1 MDLLEGSVQSYAWG
15 DVEAIPALQGR
26 EPSGEPEA
34 ELWLGA
40 HPVAP
45 SRLAGDDRR
54 LDEMVEAAPANV
66 LGDAVNERFGRF
78 PYLLKVLAAAEP
90 LSIQVHPSLVEAKA
104 GFAREE
110 ADGIDRGD
118 PARTYRDDNHKP
130 ELICALTPFE
140 AKCGFRVPAVTSAL
154 VASLATRPPAGEWLT
169 AFADVLA
176 GDDGAGDGD
185 RVAATLAWLFAL
197 DGEEA
202 AALVAELLPAADDLL
217 AEIRTDETLMTYAP
231 ELEQLAK
238 LDRFHPGDIGVAVS
252 LLLNH
257 VILAPG
263 QAMFLDAGN
272 MHAYLRGTGVELMA
286 NSDNVIRGGLTV
298 KHVDVGE
305 LLRVVDTTSGPA
317 PVQTAGDGVHHFD
330 TPVPEFGMSRIVG
343 PATVDAEPVG
353 PEIVLVTDGEVSMA
367 RDDEVLAVLRGSA
380 AFVAADDGGY
390 RIEVPDGATAWRATV
405 GDLSLS

>member
-1 MDLLEGSVQSYAWG
+1 MDLLEGSVRSYAWG
-15 DVEAIPALQGR
+15 DVEAIPVLQGR
-26 EPSGEPEA
+26 EPSGDPEA

-40 HPVAP
+40 HPAAP
-45 SRLAGDDRR
+45 SRLVGENRG
-54 LDEMVEAAPANV
+54 LDEVVGAAPIEV
-66 LGDAVNERFGRF
+66 LGDAVYERFGRF

-110 ADGIDRGD
+110 ADGPDRGD

-130 ELICALTPFE
+130 ELICAITHFE
-140 AKCGFRVPAVTSAL
+140 AKCGFRVPAITSAL
-154 VASLATRPPAGEWLT
+154 VASLATRAPAGEWLT

-176 GDDGAGDGD
+176 PADGVGDED
-185 RVAATLAWLFAL
+185 RVAATLGWLFAL
-197 DGEEA
+197 TAEEA
-202 AALVAELLPAADDLL
+202 SALVAELLPAADDLL
-217 AEIRTDETLMTYAP
+217 DEIRSDETLMTYAP
-231 ELEQLAK
+231 ELEQLAE
-238 LDRFHPGDIGVAVS
+238 LDRHHPGDVGVAVS

-257 VILAPG
+257 VVLAPG
-263 QAMFLDAGN
+263 QAMFLNAGN

-298 KHVDVGE
+298 KHVDVDE

-317 PVQTAGDGVHHFD
+317 PVQTAGVGVHYFD
-330 TPVPEFGMSRIVG
+330 TPVPEFGLSRIVG
-343 PATVDAEPVG
+343 PTTVEADPVG
-353 PEIVLVTDGEVSMA
+353 PEIVLVTDGEVSM
-367 RDDEVLAVLRGSA
+367 RRGEEVVAVLHGSA
-380 AFVAADDGGY
+380 AFVAADDGAY